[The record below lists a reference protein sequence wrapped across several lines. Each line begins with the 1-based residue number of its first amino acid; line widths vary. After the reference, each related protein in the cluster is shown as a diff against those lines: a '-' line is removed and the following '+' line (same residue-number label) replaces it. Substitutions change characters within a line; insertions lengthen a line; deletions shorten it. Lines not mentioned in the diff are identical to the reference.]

1 MLDFPDLTPVA
12 LILMQMVQ
20 EACQEYE
27 NKIILAQRG
36 AFLRTRKA
44 PRWAFQTL
52 SSSISI
58 LRSIPEILLCKPRGF
73 LVILRNIDALN
84 LEDDRSHAIV
94 VTGTHHAVVVRPAI
108 HDGTAQ

>member
-1 MLDFPDLTPVA
+1 M
-12 LILMQMVQ
+12 
-20 EACQEYE
+20 
-27 NKIILAQRG
+27 IILAQRG

-44 PRWAFQTL
+44 PRWAFQYS

-58 LRSIPEILLCKPRGF
+58 LRTIPEILLCKSRGF

-84 LEDDRSHAIV
+84 LEDDWPHAV
-94 VTGTHHAVVVRPAI
+94 VATGDHHAVVVRPAV